1 MNQAHGMRMMLAVV
15 AAGLCGSVAMGQSN
29 IDETNKFAW
38 GENIGWLNFR
48 DAGSPAGNQGAVVG
62 PRFLSGFVW
71 SENCGWINL
80 GDGTPTN
87 GLSYANPTSGTV
99 VGVPDFGVNRDP
111 STGNL
116 SGFAWGENIG
126 WINFGGGALATP
138 AQPARVDAAARRLRG
153 YAWGENVGWINLD
166 VSAAG
171 QFVAID
177 IQCGAADIGSE
188 GGAEGPDGVL
198 DNNDF
203 IVFINYFFSQD
214 PRADFGSEGGS
225 VGADTLFDNND
236 FIVFIQ
242 AFFGGC

>member
-1 MNQAHGMRMMLAVV
+1 MNQANSVRTLLSVAV
-15 AAGLCGSVAMGQSN
+15 AGLCGSAAMGQSN

-48 DAGSPAGNQGAVVG
+48 DAGSPAGNQGANVG

-80 GDGTPTN
+80 GDGTPSN
-87 GLSYANPTSGTV
+87 GVSYANPTGGSV

-111 STGNL
+111 VSGNL

-166 VSAAG
+166 VSTAG

-177 IQCGAADIGSE
+177 VQCGPADIGGEGAAEGGDGILDNNDFVVFIQYFFSQDARADLGSE
-188 GGAEGPDGVL
+188 GGAP
-198 DNNDF
+198 
-203 IVFINYFFSQD
+203 
-214 PRADFGSEGGS
+214 GSDS
-225 VGADTLFDNND
+225 VFDNND

-242 AFFGGC
+242 FFFEGC